1 MFDNIAPTYDGLN
14 HILSLNI
21 DRLWRRRVVRIV
33 RRTGAKRIMD
43 MATGTGDLAVAL
55 AKHIDG
61 SHILG
66 VDLSEKMLDVAR
78 EKIRRQGLDERIV
91 LQQGDAEQ
99 LDDMAAGSLDAVTVA
114 FGVRNF
120 ENLAAGLQQLC
131 RTIRPR
137 GTLVVLEFSTPR
149 NRVVRCTSAGMNLYV
164 RIGNTSS
171 YNVILKSCTAV
182 IRCGG
187 EELMQ
192 IELRERAVIPKR
204 STSEVLLPLRFRA
217 DNSMSIAVLLR
228 RILQGRI
235 DDMTVTMTAKCR
247 ASIISKTFSMQNVA
261 MSEILDNFGVT
272 IDNVKRL
279 SELL

>member
-1 MFDNIAPTYDGLN
+1 MTFAKPIISRLYAL
-14 HILSLNI
+14 LSLTAM
-21 DRLWRRRVVRIV
+21 L
-33 RRTGAKRIMD
+33 IMP
-43 MATGTGDLAVAL
+43 VA
-55 AKHIDG
+55 AG
-61 SHILG
+61 EGGNSR
-66 VDLSEKMLDVAR
+66 S
-78 EKIRRQGLDERIV
+78 KIRF
-91 LQQGDAEQ
+91 
-99 LDDMAAGSLDAVTVA
+99 DDFTRATH
-114 FGVRNF
+114 
-120 ENLAAGLQQLC
+120 
-131 RTIRPR
+131 
-137 GTLVVLEFSTPR
+137 
-149 NRVVRCTSAGMNLYV
+149 CTSSGMNLYV
-164 RIGNTSS
+164 RIDNAYA
-171 YNVILKSCTAV
+171 YNVILKSCNAV

-192 IELRERAVIPKR
+192 IELRERTVIPKR

-235 DDMTVTMTAKCR
+235 DDITVTMTAKCR

>member
-1 MFDNIAPTYDGLN
+1 MSFAKLSISRMALL
-14 HILSLNI
+14 LSLAAAI
-21 DRLWRRRVVRIV
+21 
-33 RRTGAKRIMD
+33 
-43 MATGTGDLAVAL
+43 LAIPVPA
-55 AKHIDG
+55 ADG
-61 SHILG
+61 GKDES
-66 VDLSEKMLDVAR
+66 
-78 EKIRRQGLDERIV
+78 KIR
-91 LQQGDAEQ
+91 
-99 LDDMAAGSLDAVTVA
+99 
-114 FGVRNF
+114 F
-120 ENLAAGLQQLC
+120 EDFT
-131 RTIRPR
+131 RT
-137 GTLVVLEFSTPR
+137 SH
-149 NRVVRCTSAGMNLYV
+149 CTSAGMNLYV

-182 IRCGG
+182 IRCGC

>member
-1 MFDNIAPTYDGLN
+1 M
-14 HILSLNI
+14 
-21 DRLWRRRVVRIV
+21 
-33 RRTGAKRIMD
+33 
-43 MATGTGDLAVAL
+43 AL

-149 NRVVRCTSAGMNLYV
+149 NRVVRWLYSQYSHRLLP
-164 RIGNTSS
+164 RIGGLVSKDRKAYDYLPES
-171 YNVILKSCTAV
+171 VDEFPAPRDFARMLLDAGFAHV
-182 IRCGG
+182 DR
-187 EELMQ
+187 
-192 IELRERAVIPKR
+192 R
-204 STSEVLLPLRFRA
+204 SLSLG
-217 DNSMSIAVLLR
+217 IAHIYIAR
-228 RILQGRI
+228 KAPE
-235 DDMTVTMTAKCR
+235 TKH
-247 ASIISKTFSMQNVA
+247 
-261 MSEILDNFGVT
+261 
-272 IDNVKRL
+272 
-279 SELL
+279 

>member
-1 MFDNIAPTYDGLN
+1 MKPYDNEQTKKQQVERMFDNIAPTYDGLN

-91 LQQGDAEQ
+91 LQQRDAEQ

-149 NRVVRCTSAGMNLYV
+149 NRVVRWLYSQYSHRLLP
-164 RIGNTSS
+164 RIGGLVSKDRKAYDYLPES
-171 YNVILKSCTAV
+171 VDEFPAPRDFARMLLDAGFAHV
-182 IRCGG
+182 DR
-187 EELMQ
+187 
-192 IELRERAVIPKR
+192 R
-204 STSEVLLPLRFRA
+204 SLSLG
-217 DNSMSIAVLLR
+217 IAHIYIAR
-228 RILQGRI
+228 KAPE
-235 DDMTVTMTAKCR
+235 TKH
-247 ASIISKTFSMQNVA
+247 
-261 MSEILDNFGVT
+261 
-272 IDNVKRL
+272 
-279 SELL
+279 